1 MVGSAAHRLSRAP
14 RRPARIQAISLCYIA
29 LRTVERYRETGRR
42 RLRLHHSLLEQIP
55 EILQGQRPAERF
67 FAQYVLGQVAL
78 SNLQLTDFVLDRVAD
93 Q

>member
-1 MVGSAAHRLSRAP
+1 MVGSAVTDFRG
-14 RRPARIQAISLCYIA
+14 RPAARPDTGWPMLHCSPGGRAI
-29 LRTVERYRETGRR
+29 RETVRR